1 MEDIATRFEKEAQ
14 CIDEQVGGR
23 IISRQAGRE
32 ARAILD
38 SCFARALAD
47 QYLKLPSFTEEGR
60 ARVTAVVFARAWAE
74 GHASGHAEVEN
85 QYIDLSDIVDVV
97 VENAPRR

>member
-1 MEDIATRFEKEAQ
+1 MPDTHLSMEDIATRFEKEAQ

-38 SCFARALAD
+38 SDFARALAD

-60 ARVTAVVFARAWAE
+60 ARVTAVVFARAW
-74 GHASGHAEVEN
+74 
-85 QYIDLSDIVDVV
+85 
-97 VENAPRR
+97 RRATPAGTARSRTSTSTCPTSWTS